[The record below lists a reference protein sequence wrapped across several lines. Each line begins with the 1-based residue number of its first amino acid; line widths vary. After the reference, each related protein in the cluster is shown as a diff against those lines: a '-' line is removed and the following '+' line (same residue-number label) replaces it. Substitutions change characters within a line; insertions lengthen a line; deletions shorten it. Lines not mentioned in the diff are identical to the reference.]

1 MSENNYLVALGERIS
16 QKRKEK
22 RFTQERL
29 AESIGVSL
37 QTISNIEC
45 GRKAARPENCLVI
58 EDADAGV
65 AAAKS
70 GGMYALAVG
79 AAKDNPYADYSAES
93 LEDFKSVLDMIF

>member
-1 MSENNYLVALGERIS
+1 MDAVVCGLEVTRSKPDPQVFLMAAEKLGV
-16 QKRKEK
+16 K
-22 RFTQERL
+22 
-29 AESIGVSL
+29 
-37 QTISNIEC
+37 
-45 GRKAARPENCLVI
+45 PENCLVI

-79 AAKDNPYADYSAES
+79 AAKENPNADYSAES